1 MFHLL
6 SDTVR
11 ARSGGLYISNGVEGH
26 VTRQI
31 PYWELIYV
39 TSGTLHMFEDDNEF
53 HVGAGQALI
62 LQPFH
67 THGGLSDYDRN
78 LRFYWFHFFAT
89 ATQDETEEKHLSVP
103 RLCCPSRPAGILDPL
118 QQFLADRAQ
127 GRRNENMECAVALL
141 LLSEL
146 EEFGMPF
153 TKNGHSALA
162 VEART
167 YIQANFNRPIHTSS
181 IARALN
187 YNADYLERLY
197 RRCYGC
203 TITDDI
209 KRNRIRHAIF
219 LLSESNATVREIT
232 EQSGFASQS
241 DFCRSFKKIT
251 GMTPSAYRQSAQ
263 SGR

>member
-11 ARSGGLYISNGVEGH
+11 ARSGGLYISNGEERH

-78 LRFYWFHFFAT
+78 LRFYWFHFFA
-89 ATQDETEEKHLSVP
+89 AETQDKTEERVLSVP
-103 RLCCPSRPAGILDPL
+103 RFCGPSRPTGILDPL
-118 QQFLADRAQ
+118 RRFLEDRAQ
-127 GRRNENMECAVALL
+127 GRRNESMERAVALL

-146 EEFGMPF
+146 EEFGVPV
-153 TKNGHSALA
+153 TGTDHSALA
-162 VEART
+162 VEVRA
-167 YIQANFNRPIHTSS
+167 YIQSNFVRSIHTSS

-187 YNADYLERLY
+187 YNADYIERLY

-209 KRNRIRHAIF
+209 KKTRIRHAIF
-219 LLSESNATVREIT
+219 LLAGSNATIREIA
-232 EQSGFASQS
+232 EQCGFASQS
-241 DFCRSFKKIT
+241 DFCRSFKKSV
-251 GMTPSAYRQSAQ
+251 GMTPSVYRKFAQ
-263 SGR
+263 